1 MGLAM
6 RWCMILL
13 VVVGLCSAQYDEPV
27 CEDLLEGA
35 RLGLG
40 TMVKLLLGKETL
52 QMEYQQSRDDLQ
64 RQIHVTLVN
73 LLQLLADVPDAHSYD
88 SPSQYATLPLSFYPN
103 PLSTPLPSR
112 PPITPSP
119 YRPSTTT
126 SSYRT
131 STTPSPYR
139 PPTTPSPYKPPTPS
153 SSYRPRTT
161 PSYSKTTLS
170 PPVYPVTSTRN
181 RPKYFGYGT
190 TSTYTIETPQEL
202 PGYKL

>member
-88 SPSQYATLPLSFYPN
+88 SPYATLPLSFYPN

-112 PPITPSP
+112 PPITPS
-119 YRPSTTT
+119 S
-126 SSYRT
+126 
-131 STTPSPYR
+131 YR
-139 PPTTPSPYKPPTPS
+139 PPPLHPTGLPPPLHPTGLPPPHHLTS
-153 SSYRPRTT
+153 HPPPLHPTGLALLPRTPKQPLAPLST
-161 PSYSKTTLS
+161 RS
-170 PPVYPVTSTRN
+170 PPPATDLSTSATALPPRTQS
-181 RPKYFGYGT
+181 RHPKNCRD
-190 TSTYTIETPQEL
+190 TS
-202 PGYKL
+202 

>member
-112 PPITPSP
+112 P
-119 YRPSTTT
+119 
-126 SSYRT
+126 

-170 PPVYPVTSTRN
+170 TPVYPVTSTRN